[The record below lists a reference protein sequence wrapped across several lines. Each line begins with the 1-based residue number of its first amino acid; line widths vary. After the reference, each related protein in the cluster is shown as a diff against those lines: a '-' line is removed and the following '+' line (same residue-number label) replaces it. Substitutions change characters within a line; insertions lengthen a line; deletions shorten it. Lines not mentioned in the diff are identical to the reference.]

1 MDYMEI
7 NGWKFYFHA
16 CFSAQVT
23 SLAQEV
29 LQLRVE
35 KPHEYH
41 KKKQTKLPA
50 AIYKVVTEVIARD
63 PLNPQFRQG
72 GTLGD
77 ENRYWFRAKFLQQFR
92 LFFRCSEQS
101 KTIILGWVNDFG
113 TLRAYESKNDAYKT
127 FKRMLD
133 AGHPP
138 SDWEQLLRESTGE
151 SGFLFRAPFS

>member
-1 MDYMEI
+1 VDYMEI

-63 PLNPQFRQG
+63 PLN
-72 GTLGD
+72 
-77 ENRYWFRAKFLQQFR
+77 RYWFRAKFLQQFR

-113 TLRAYESKNDAYKT
+113 ILRAYESKTDAYKT

-151 SGFLFRAPFS
+151 SGFLFQAPFS

>member
-1 MDYMEI
+1 MENMEI
-7 NGWKFYFHA
+7 NGWKFYFHS
-16 CFSAQVT
+16 CFTAQVT

-29 LQLRVE
+29 LQLKTD
-35 KPHEYH
+35 KPEDYH
-41 KKKQTKLPA
+41 KKKQTKLLA
-50 AIYKVVTEVIARD
+50 AIYKVVTEVIAAD

-72 GTLGD
+72 ATLGD
-77 ENRYWFRAKFLQQFR
+77 ENKYWFRAKFLQQFR

-101 KTIILGWVNDFG
+101 KTVILGWVNDFG

-138 SDWEQLLRESTGE
+138 GDWEQLLRKSQNH
-151 SGFLFRAPFS
+151 SAFLTRSWFS